1 MDVIR
6 TTTTFGGLTTTS
18 GLCLDKEGQVRKKG
32 VGTTLGTTAT
42 TSTSMVLQE
51 ISSQQVLNN
60 AYAYLESLSV
70 EELAQLDELM
80 NNKEKEFAVNTST
93 EEYGRHI

>member
-6 TTTTFGGLTTTS
+6 TTTTFGGVTTT
-18 GLCLDKEGQVRKKG
+18 GALCLDKEGQIRPKG

-51 ISSQQVLNN
+51 ISSQQVINN

-70 EELAQLDELM
+70 EELAELDELM
-80 NNKEKEFAVNTST
+80 NHKEKEFTSDVPK
-93 EEYGRHI
+93 EEITRHI